1 MRYEEPLGGPVMFGY
16 VPDRDTGLLY
26 PVHGGRHGNDRA
38 ARFEGGPHAW
48 IFNVQSRFPMCRLI
62 TNWMG
67 DDGFVCKFGWRH
79 IWRTP
84 VGDAFLVNG
93 KVLRK
98 YVDNG
103 EHLVDVHVWCLNLR
117 GTVTDMALSTV
128 KLLSKKDRYPDVKK
142 VIKR

>member
-1 MRYEEPLGGPVMFGY
+1 M
-16 VPDRDTGLLY
+16 
-26 PVHGGRHGNDRA
+26 A
-38 ARFEGGPHAW
+38 
-48 IFNVQSRFPMCRLI
+48 RLI
-62 TNWMG
+62 TNWIG

-93 KVLRK
+93 KVIKK

-103 EHLVDVHVWCLNLR
+103 EHLADVHVWCLNLR

-128 KLLSKKDRYPDVKK
+128 KLLSRKDKYPDVKK